1 MAGYTV
7 FQTLEQRLTEPLN
20 QFISTGAQGVAS
32 YVSGP
37 LTTAL
42 TLYVIIY
49 GFLIIRGTIN
59 DPLTEF
65 AFRTIKLGVI
75 VMLVRTAGDYQ
86 TYVVD
91 LFFHSIPNEIGS
103 ALNSGATT
111 SASAF
116 DALLDQGQAVAHAI
130 LKKAS
135 SWSISE
141 AFFSAL
147 AWLLVIIS
155 SFLVAS
161 IGFIVSL
168 YAKVALALVL
178 ALGPAFI
185 ALALFNA
192 TRLFTEAWI
201 GQLVNYVVLQIL
213 VVATGTLL
221 ITTIGEVYRMGNG
234 YVDFLMTA
242 MSVGAVSTSA
252 AIIFYQL
259 PSIASALAAGG
270 ASLSYGYSAS
280 RDLKNGTPYRAGA
293 AAASAGKR
301 AASAT
306 WTKLR
311 GQTS

>member
-1 MAGYTV
+1 
-7 FQTLEQRLTEPLN
+7 
-20 QFISTGAQGVAS
+20 
-32 YVSGP
+32 
-37 LTTAL
+37 
-42 TLYVIIY
+42 
-49 GFLIIRGTIN
+49 
-59 DPLTEF
+59 LTEF

-91 LFFHSIPNEIGS
+91 LFFHSIPNEIGT

-155 SFLVAS
+155 SFLVAA

-185 ALALFNA
+185 ALALFDA
-192 TRLFTEAWI
+192 TRRFTEAWI
-201 GQLVNYVVLQIL
+201 GQLVNYVTRCCHRSPVDHHDRRGLPDGQRLRRFPHDGDVGRRRVDLGGNHFLPTAIDRIGARGWRSVAVLRLQ
-213 VVATGTLL
+213 
-221 ITTIGEVYRMGNG
+221 R
-234 YVDFLMTA
+234 
-242 MSVGAVSTSA
+242 
-252 AIIFYQL
+252 
-259 PSIASALAAGG
+259 LA
-270 ASLSYGYSAS
+270 
-280 RDLKNGTPYRAGA
+280 
-293 AAASAGKR
+293 
-301 AASAT
+301 
-306 WTKLR
+306 
-311 GQTS
+311 